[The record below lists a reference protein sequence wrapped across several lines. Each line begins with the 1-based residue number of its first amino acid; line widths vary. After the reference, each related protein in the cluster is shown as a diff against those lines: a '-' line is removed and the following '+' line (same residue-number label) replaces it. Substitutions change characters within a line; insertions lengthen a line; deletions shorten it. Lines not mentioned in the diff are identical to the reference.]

1 MALDVHLTLAA
12 DVSHYVRRG
21 SAAVTRSVI
30 GTAGILKG
38 QIVEDARRLNDYLAG
53 NIGTLLTLSNLAPE
67 DRAVWLQTVDQ
78 RRAPRIRISSR
89 TVTSG

>member
-30 GTAGILKG
+30 GSAVLKG

>member
-1 MALDVHLTLAA
+1 MALDAHLTLAA

-30 GTAGILKG
+30 GTAVLKG

>member
-30 GTAGILKG
+30 GTAVLKG

>member
-30 GTAGILKG
+30 GTAVLKG

-67 DRAVWLQTVDQ
+67 DRAAWLQTVDQ